1 MEFETESERVQSY
14 SMEAFNQQV
23 SAVQTLPTRFVR
35 VILCLTLLIAMASA
49 KLHTHIFVVRLLTFN
64 IIHFKCNFALKRLLL
79 M

>member
-1 MEFETESERVQSY
+1 MEFEIGSERVQPY

-23 SAVQTLPTRFVR
+23 SAQPLATRFVR